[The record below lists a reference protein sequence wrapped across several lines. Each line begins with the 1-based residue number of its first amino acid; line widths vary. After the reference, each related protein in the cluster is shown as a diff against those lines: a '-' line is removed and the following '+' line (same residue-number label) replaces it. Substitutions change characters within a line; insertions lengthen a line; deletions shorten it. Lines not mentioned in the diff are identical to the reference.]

1 MKDEKIYRGDIYLAN
16 LNPYKGSEQGGKRPV
31 IIIQNDVGN
40 HYSPTVIVTAVTS
53 RFFKKRALPTHVP
66 LDNAELEKNSLALLE
81 QIRTIDK
88 SRLIRKIGRV
98 PKEKMKEIGAAIHVS
113 LDLGDADEQL
123 TNTNDADGIT
133 VAAEKDSA
141 TNKLTIAK
149 ATAGVGGANGTS
161 TVEELVINLTSA
173 NWNTVAEYYAAQ
185 RLASANQATDTF
197 RIATV
202 TVTITKD

>member
-66 LDNAELEKNSLALLE
+66 LDNEELEKNSLALLE

-98 PKEKMKEIGAAIHVS
+98 PEEKMKEIGAAIHVS
-113 LDLGDADEQL
+113 LDLNDEDEQYI
-123 TNTNDADGIT
+123 DASG
-133 VAAEKDSA
+133 
-141 TNKLTIAK
+141 
-149 ATAGVGGANGTS
+149 
-161 TVEELVINLTSA
+161 
-173 NWNTVAEYYAAQ
+173 
-185 RLASANQATDTF
+185 
-197 RIATV
+197 
-202 TVTITKD
+202 

>member
-53 RFFKKRALPTHVP
+53 RFFKKRALPTHVT
-66 LDNAELEKNSLALLE
+66 LDNAELERNSLALLE

-98 PKEKMKEIGAAIHVS
+98 PEEKMKEIGAAIHVS
-113 LDLGDADEQL
+113 LDLEDEDEQHI
-123 TNTNDADGIT
+123 DASG
-133 VAAEKDSA
+133 
-141 TNKLTIAK
+141 
-149 ATAGVGGANGTS
+149 
-161 TVEELVINLTSA
+161 
-173 NWNTVAEYYAAQ
+173 
-185 RLASANQATDTF
+185 
-197 RIATV
+197 
-202 TVTITKD
+202 

>member
-31 IIIQNDVGN
+31 IIIQNNVGN

-66 LDNAELEKNSLALLE
+66 LDNEELEKNSLALLE

-98 PKEKMKEIGAAIHVS
+98 TEETMKEIDRAIFVS
-113 LDLGDADEQL
+113 LALGH
-123 TNTNDADGIT
+123 
-133 VAAEKDSA
+133 
-141 TNKLTIAK
+141 
-149 ATAGVGGANGTS
+149 
-161 TVEELVINLTSA
+161 LVDNEVSQT
-173 NWNTVAEYYAAQ
+173 Q
-185 RLASANQATDTF
+185 R
-197 RIATV
+197 
-202 TVTITKD
+202 

>member
-53 RFFKKRALPTHVP
+53 RFSKKRALPTHVP
-66 LDNAELEKNSLALLE
+66 LDNEELEKNSLALLE

-98 PKEKMKEIGAAIHVS
+98 PEEKMKEIGAAIHVS
-113 LDLGDADEQL
+113 LDLGNADEQL
-123 TNTNDADGIT
+123 TNTGNI
-133 VAAEKDSA
+133 V
-141 TNKLTIAK
+141 L
-149 ATAGVGGANGTS
+149 
-161 TVEELVINLTSA
+161 
-173 NWNTVAEYYAAQ
+173 
-185 RLASANQATDTF
+185 R
-197 RIATV
+197 
-202 TVTITKD
+202 

>member
-40 HYSPTVIVTAVTS
+40 HYSPTVIVTSVTS

-66 LDNAELEKNSLALLE
+66 LDNEELEKNSLALLE

-98 PKEKMKEIGAAIHVS
+98 PEEKMKEIGVAIHVS
-113 LDLGDADEQL
+113 LDLNDEDEQHI
-123 TNTNDADGIT
+123 DASG
-133 VAAEKDSA
+133 
-141 TNKLTIAK
+141 
-149 ATAGVGGANGTS
+149 
-161 TVEELVINLTSA
+161 
-173 NWNTVAEYYAAQ
+173 
-185 RLASANQATDTF
+185 
-197 RIATV
+197 
-202 TVTITKD
+202 

>member
-1 MKDEKIYRGDIYLAN
+1 MKDERIYRGDIYLAN

-53 RFFKKRALPTHVP
+53 RFFKKRALPTHVL

-98 PKEKMKEIGAAIHVS
+98 PEEKMKEINQAIHVS
-113 LDLGDADEQL
+113 LSLGQLVDDEVSQ
-123 TNTNDADGIT
+123 I
-133 VAAEKDSA
+133 
-141 TNKLTIAK
+141 
-149 ATAGVGGANGTS
+149 
-161 TVEELVINLTSA
+161 
-173 NWNTVAEYYAAQ
+173 Q
-185 RLASANQATDTF
+185 R
-197 RIATV
+197 
-202 TVTITKD
+202 

>member
-1 MKDEKIYRGDIYLAN
+1 MKDEKINRGDIYLAN

-66 LDNAELEKNSLALLE
+66 LDNEELEKNSLALLE

-98 PKEKMKEIGAAIHVS
+98 PEEKMKEIGAAIHVS
-113 LDLGDADEQL
+113 LDLNDEDEQHI
-123 TNTNDADGIT
+123 DASG
-133 VAAEKDSA
+133 
-141 TNKLTIAK
+141 
-149 ATAGVGGANGTS
+149 
-161 TVEELVINLTSA
+161 
-173 NWNTVAEYYAAQ
+173 
-185 RLASANQATDTF
+185 
-197 RIATV
+197 
-202 TVTITKD
+202 

>member
-40 HYSPTVIVTAVTS
+40 YYSPTVIVAAVTS

-66 LDNAELEKNSLALLE
+66 LDNEELEKNSLALLE

-98 PKEKMKEIGAAIHVS
+98 PKETMEEIDQAIFVS
-113 LDLGDADEQL
+113 LALGHLVDDEVSQ
-123 TNTNDADGIT
+123 T
-133 VAAEKDSA
+133 
-141 TNKLTIAK
+141 
-149 ATAGVGGANGTS
+149 
-161 TVEELVINLTSA
+161 
-173 NWNTVAEYYAAQ
+173 Q
-185 RLASANQATDTF
+185 R
-197 RIATV
+197 
-202 TVTITKD
+202 

>member
-1 MKDEKIYRGDIYLAN
+1 MIPPRGLLAAVPVHSRANRQNIGGLFKIKDEKIYRGDIYLAN

-98 PKEKMKEIGAAIHVS
+98 PEEKMKEINQAIHVS
-113 LDLGDADEQL
+113 LSLGQLVDDEVSQ
-123 TNTNDADGIT
+123 I
-133 VAAEKDSA
+133 
-141 TNKLTIAK
+141 
-149 ATAGVGGANGTS
+149 
-161 TVEELVINLTSA
+161 
-173 NWNTVAEYYAAQ
+173 Q
-185 RLASANQATDTF
+185 R
-197 RIATV
+197 
-202 TVTITKD
+202 

>member
-88 SRLIRKIGRV
+88 SRLIRKIGSV
-98 PKEKMKEIGAAIHVS
+98 PEEKMKEINQAIHVS
-113 LDLGDADEQL
+113 LSLGQLVDDEVSQ
-123 TNTNDADGIT
+123 I
-133 VAAEKDSA
+133 
-141 TNKLTIAK
+141 
-149 ATAGVGGANGTS
+149 
-161 TVEELVINLTSA
+161 
-173 NWNTVAEYYAAQ
+173 Q
-185 RLASANQATDTF
+185 R
-197 RIATV
+197 
-202 TVTITKD
+202 

>member
-66 LDNAELEKNSLALLE
+66 LDNEELEKNSLALLE

-98 PKEKMKEIGAAIHVS
+98 PEEKMKEIGAAIHVS
-113 LDLGDADEQL
+113 LDLNDEDEQQHI
-123 TNTNDADGIT
+123 DASG
-133 VAAEKDSA
+133 
-141 TNKLTIAK
+141 
-149 ATAGVGGANGTS
+149 
-161 TVEELVINLTSA
+161 
-173 NWNTVAEYYAAQ
+173 
-185 RLASANQATDTF
+185 
-197 RIATV
+197 
-202 TVTITKD
+202 

>member
-66 LDNAELEKNSLALLE
+66 LDNEELEKNSLALLE

-88 SRLIRKIGRV
+88 SRLIRKIGSV
-98 PKEKMKEIGAAIHVS
+98 PEEKMKEIGAAIHVS
-113 LDLGDADEQL
+113 LDLNDEDEQHI
-123 TNTNDADGIT
+123 DASG
-133 VAAEKDSA
+133 
-141 TNKLTIAK
+141 
-149 ATAGVGGANGTS
+149 
-161 TVEELVINLTSA
+161 
-173 NWNTVAEYYAAQ
+173 
-185 RLASANQATDTF
+185 
-197 RIATV
+197 
-202 TVTITKD
+202 

>member
-66 LDNAELEKNSLALLE
+66 LDNEELEKNSLALLE

-98 PKEKMKEIGAAIHVS
+98 HEEKMKEIGAAIHVS
-113 LDLGDADEQL
+113 LDLNDEDEQHI
-123 TNTNDADGIT
+123 DASG
-133 VAAEKDSA
+133 
-141 TNKLTIAK
+141 
-149 ATAGVGGANGTS
+149 
-161 TVEELVINLTSA
+161 
-173 NWNTVAEYYAAQ
+173 
-185 RLASANQATDTF
+185 
-197 RIATV
+197 
-202 TVTITKD
+202 

>member
-66 LDNAELEKNSLALLE
+66 LDNEELEKNSLALLE

-98 PKEKMKEIGAAIHVS
+98 PEEKMKEIGAAIHVS
-113 LDLGDADEQL
+113 LDLGDAYEQL
-123 TNTNDADGIT
+123 TNT
-133 VAAEKDSA
+133 
-141 TNKLTIAK
+141 
-149 ATAGVGGANGTS
+149 
-161 TVEELVINLTSA
+161 
-173 NWNTVAEYYAAQ
+173 
-185 RLASANQATDTF
+185 
-197 RIATV
+197 
-202 TVTITKD
+202 

>member
-66 LDNAELEKNSLALLE
+66 LDNEELEKNSLALLE

-98 PKEKMKEIGAAIHVS
+98 TEETMKEIDRAIFVS
-113 LDLGDADEQL
+113 LALGH
-123 TNTNDADGIT
+123 
-133 VAAEKDSA
+133 
-141 TNKLTIAK
+141 
-149 ATAGVGGANGTS
+149 
-161 TVEELVINLTSA
+161 LVDNEVSQT
-173 NWNTVAEYYAAQ
+173 Q
-185 RLASANQATDTF
+185 R
-197 RIATV
+197 
-202 TVTITKD
+202 

>member
-66 LDNAELEKNSLALLE
+66 LDNEEPEKNSLALLE

-98 PKEKMKEIGAAIHVS
+98 PEEKMKEINQAIHVS
-113 LDLGDADEQL
+113 LSLGQLVDDEVSQ
-123 TNTNDADGIT
+123 I
-133 VAAEKDSA
+133 
-141 TNKLTIAK
+141 
-149 ATAGVGGANGTS
+149 
-161 TVEELVINLTSA
+161 
-173 NWNTVAEYYAAQ
+173 Q
-185 RLASANQATDTF
+185 R
-197 RIATV
+197 
-202 TVTITKD
+202 

>member
-66 LDNAELEKNSLALLE
+66 LDNEELEKNSLALLE

-98 PKEKMKEIGAAIHVS
+98 PEEKMKEINQAIHVS
-113 LDLGDADEQL
+113 LSLGQLVDDEVSQM
-123 TNTNDADGIT
+123 
-133 VAAEKDSA
+133 
-141 TNKLTIAK
+141 
-149 ATAGVGGANGTS
+149 
-161 TVEELVINLTSA
+161 
-173 NWNTVAEYYAAQ
+173 Q
-185 RLASANQATDTF
+185 R
-197 RIATV
+197 
-202 TVTITKD
+202 

>member
-1 MKDEKIYRGDIYLAN
+1 MTKNFGFRRGEIYFADLDPHY
-16 LNPYKGSEQGGKRPV
+16 GSEQGGKRPV

-113 LDLGDADEQL
+113 LDLEDEDEQHI
-123 TNTNDADGIT
+123 DASG
-133 VAAEKDSA
+133 
-141 TNKLTIAK
+141 
-149 ATAGVGGANGTS
+149 
-161 TVEELVINLTSA
+161 
-173 NWNTVAEYYAAQ
+173 
-185 RLASANQATDTF
+185 
-197 RIATV
+197 
-202 TVTITKD
+202 

>member
-66 LDNAELEKNSLALLE
+66 LDNEELEKNSLALLE

-98 PKEKMKEIGAAIHVS
+98 PEEKMKEIGAAIHVS
-113 LDLGDADEQL
+113 LDLNDEDEQHM
-123 TNTNDADGIT
+123 
-133 VAAEKDSA
+133 
-141 TNKLTIAK
+141 
-149 ATAGVGGANGTS
+149 GASG
-161 TVEELVINLTSA
+161 
-173 NWNTVAEYYAAQ
+173 
-185 RLASANQATDTF
+185 
-197 RIATV
+197 
-202 TVTITKD
+202 